1 MPAKATSGY
10 CKVRKGFCVRK
21 SPQNQ
26 PLETTTTT
34 NIAEEPVT
42 PTLNTSASS
51 QKIQPIDTPKSSQLS
66 NNINGYRLVDME
78 ILADLFKLMMCPS
91 CQQCNITLAAAPL
104 KKQGLSTLLTL
115 KSCDFAKE
123 NYSSRRVNKNK
134 SFDINLRTV
143 YTMRACGLGYA
154 GIQNFTSLMNMPAP
168 MTANNYDKL
177 VKIITPI
184 VKNVEMDTMSDAVE
198 DLKNKARDNNNDI
211 LDTAVSVDGTWQ
223 HRGYCSLNGIVT
235 RHFSQKR
242 KGYRY

>member
-1 MPAKATSGY
+1 MPAKARSGY
-10 CKVRKGFCVRK
+10 SKVRKGFCVRK

-26 PLETTTTT
+26 PLETTTT

-51 QKIQPIDTPKSSQLS
+51 QKIQPIVAPKSCQSS
-66 NNINGYRLVDME
+66 NINGYILVDKE

-91 CQQCNITLAAAPL
+91 CQQCNITLVEAPL

-115 KSCDFAKE
+115 KCSSCDFAKE

-134 SFDINLRTV
+134 SFDINLRIV

-154 GIQNFTSLMNMPAP
+154 GIQNFTSLMNMPSP

-177 VKIITPI
+177 VKIIAPI
-184 VKNVEMDTMSDAVE
+184 VKNVAMDTMSDAVE
-198 DLKNKARDNNNDI
+198 DLKDKVNNNNDI

-223 HRGYCSLNGIVT
+223 RRGYCSLNGVVPPFMSKME
-235 RHFSQKR
+235 RL
-242 KGYRY
+242 